1 MTDPNDKFLFL
12 AYALVWIVFMIY
24 AWSLAR
30 RQSKLRRELQDL
42 KTRVKKPETSEAGP
56 VRK

>member
-12 AYALVWIVFMIY
+12 AYSLVWIVFMLY

-30 RQSKLRRELQDL
+30 RQSKLRRELDELSGRKQG
-42 KTRVKKPETSEAGP
+42 TSS
-56 VRK
+56 K